1 MNRHLP
7 RVRLLRC
14 ASPLAL
20 AAAMPAVFAACS
32 SSSARDEYQMTRSI
46 RIAPTTPNS
55 ATETTVAAQPPE
67 RDEPG
72 I

>member
-1 MNRHLP
+1 MNRPLS
-7 RVRLLRC
+7 RVCLLRY
-14 ASPLAL
+14 AVALVL
-20 AAAMPAVFAACS
+20 AAAMPAAFAACS

-46 RIAPTTPNS
+46 RIAPTTPTS
-55 ATETTVAAQPPE
+55 ATETTVAAQPSE

>member
-1 MNRHLP
+1 
-7 RVRLLRC
+7 
-14 ASPLAL
+14 
-20 AAAMPAVFAACS
+20 MPAVFAACS